1 MQKSN
6 TDRPLLKS
14 LIRLRLAIIFF
25 FMCGPFR
32 GVTCSVPAKYQ

>member
-14 LIRLRLAIIFF
+14 RIRLRLAIIFF
-25 FMCGPFR
+25 FMCGPFGGAYLFR
-32 GVTCSVPAKYQ
+32 SC